1 MSTLNLAT
9 VDKLTSTNLNTTNL
23 IVEENFSFKRM
34 SGANF
39 LSPVT
44 QSVSTLETN
53 VNTQINNMNTKVDN
67 TKETLENQMGTL
79 TDRINAMQSLP
90 TPGTQDNGKFLIVVN
105 GVPTWTEV
113 TDAEGVA
120 F

>member
-1 MSTLNLAT
+1 
-9 VDKLTSTNLNTTNL
+9 
-23 IVEENFSFKRM
+23 M

-44 QSVSTLETN
+44 ESISTLESN
-53 VNTQINNMNTKVDN
+53 VNTQINDMDSKVDN
-67 TKETLENQMGTL
+67 TKENLENQMEVL

-90 TPGTQDNGKFLIVVN
+90 IPSTQDNGKFLIVIN
-105 GVPTWTEV
+105 GVPTWTDV
-113 TDAEGVA
+113 LDAEGVS

>member
-1 MSTLNLAT
+1 
-9 VDKLTSTNLNTTNL
+9 
-23 IVEENFSFKRM
+23 M

-44 QSVSTLETN
+44 QSISTLETN
-53 VNTQINNMNTKVDN
+53 MNTQINDMDNKVDS
-67 TKETLENQMGTL
+67 TKENLENQMEVL

-90 TPGTQDNGKFLIVVN
+90 IPSTQDNGKFLIVIN
-105 GVPTWTEV
+105 GVPTWTDV
-113 TDAEGVA
+113 LDAEGVS

>member
-1 MSTLNLAT
+1 
-9 VDKLTSTNLNTTNL
+9 
-23 IVEENFSFKRM
+23 M

-44 QSVSTLETN
+44 QSISTLETN
-53 VNTQINNMNTKVDN
+53 VNTQINDMDSKVDN
-67 TKETLENQMGTL
+67 TKENLENQMEVL

-90 TPGTQDNGKFLIVVN
+90 IPSTQDNGKFLIVIN
-105 GVPTWTEV
+105 GVPTWTDV
-113 TDAEGVA
+113 LDAEGVS

>member
-1 MSTLNLAT
+1 
-9 VDKLTSTNLNTTNL
+9 
-23 IVEENFSFKRM
+23 M

-44 QSVSTLETN
+44 QSISTLESN
-53 VNTQINNMNTKVDN
+53 VNTQITTMNNKVDD
-67 TKETLENQMGTL
+67 TKENLENQMEVL

-90 TPGTQDNGKFLIVVN
+90 IPGTQDNGKFLIVIN
-105 GVPTWTEV
+105 GVPTWTDV
-113 TDAEGVA
+113 LDAEGVS

>member
-1 MSTLNLAT
+1 
-9 VDKLTSTNLNTTNL
+9 
-23 IVEENFSFKRM
+23 M

-44 QSVSTLETN
+44 ESISTLESN
-53 VNTQINNMNTKVDN
+53 VNTQINNMDSKVDN
-67 TKETLENQMGTL
+67 TKENLENQMEVL

-90 TPGTQDNGKFLIVVN
+90 IPSTQDNGKFLIVIN
-105 GVPTWTEV
+105 GVPTWTDV
-113 TDAEGVA
+113 LDAEGVS

>member
-1 MSTLNLAT
+1 
-9 VDKLTSTNLNTTNL
+9 
-23 IVEENFSFKRM
+23 M

-44 QSVSTLETN
+44 QSISTLETN
-53 VNTQINNMNTKVDN
+53 VNTQINDMDSKVDN
-67 TKETLENQMGTL
+67 TKENLENQMEVL

-90 TPGTQDNGKFLIVVN
+90 IPSTQDNGKFLIVIN
-105 GVPTWTEV
+105 GIPTWTDV
-113 TDAEGVA
+113 LDAEGVS

>member
-1 MSTLNLAT
+1 
-9 VDKLTSTNLNTTNL
+9 
-23 IVEENFSFKRM
+23 M

-44 QSVSTLETN
+44 ESINTINSNITNLSNSVDTKINTAKNTLEG
-53 VNTQINNMNTKVDN
+53 QINTLNTKVN
-67 TKETLENQMGTL
+67 S
-79 TDRINAMQSLP
+79 MQGLP
-90 TPGTQDNGKFLIVVN
+90 VPSTQDNGKFLIVVN

-113 TDAEGVA
+113 LDAEGVA

>member
-44 QSVSTLETN
+44 ESISTLESN
-53 VNTQINNMNTKVDN
+53 VNTQINDMDSKVDD
-67 TKETLENQMGTL
+67 TKEDLEN
-79 TDRINAMQSLP
+79 
-90 TPGTQDNGKFLIVVN
+90 
-105 GVPTWTEV
+105 
-113 TDAEGVA
+113 
-120 F
+120 

>member
-23 IVEENFSFKRM
+23 IIEENFSFKRM

-44 QSVSTLETN
+44 QSISTLETN
-53 VNTQINNMNTKVDN
+53 MNTQINDMDSKVDS
-67 TKETLENQMGTL
+67 TKENLEN
-79 TDRINAMQSLP
+79 
-90 TPGTQDNGKFLIVVN
+90 
-105 GVPTWTEV
+105 
-113 TDAEGVA
+113 
-120 F
+120 